1 MADLAEDA
9 AVAADDLAADDNAR
23 ANALTGEQVD
33 EHVVPADVGAA
44 APFAERTGVC
54 IVLDKDGLLERS
66 AELLADVDLL
76 PAGKL
81 GHDGDAALAPE
92 IGSWHRH
99 ADSAAAAVFLH
110 EASGI
115 EHDAL
120 QHGGG
125 PGGGIEL
132 LIFLLQKLIFDVE
145 DADAVR
151 AAGDFDGNDVELLRI
166 NPDADGAAAQIAL
179 QRTRLGDDAG
189 GEKVVD
195 DVGDGGLLQTR
206 PAGKLCPRQHVLSGQ
221 DAEDGEAVALL
232 NIQAVF
238 SDLSHGAHSLPFPD
252 IPELF

>member
-1 MADLAEDA
+1 MTAMRP
-9 AVAADDLAADDNAR
+9 R
-23 ANALTGEQVD
+23 A
-33 EHVVPADVGAA
+33 
-44 APFAERTGVC
+44 
-54 IVLDKDGLLERS
+54 
-66 AELLADVDLL
+66 
-76 PAGKL
+76 
-81 GHDGDAALAPE
+81 GDRVLAPPRRRRSSCR
-92 IGSWHRH
+92 I
-99 ADSAAAAVFLH
+99 LH

-115 EHDAL
+115 GHDAL

-151 AAGDFDGNDVELLRI
+151 AAGDFDGDDIELLRI
-166 NPDADGAAAQIAL
+166 DPDADGAAAQIAP
-179 QRTRLGDDAG
+179 QRTRLETTPEAR
-189 GEKVVD
+189 KSLMMLVMVACF
-195 DVGDGGLLQTR
+195 R
-206 PAGKLCPRQHVLSGQ
+206 PVLRGKLCPRQHVLSGQ